1 MAKLTVV
8 FRDGET
14 ISDTYADEERL
25 MEVVRFCMKGVT
37 IKTLT
42 IER

>member
-14 ISDTYADEERL
+14 VSESYADEALL
-25 MEVVRFCMKGVT
+25 MQVVKFCMSGVT